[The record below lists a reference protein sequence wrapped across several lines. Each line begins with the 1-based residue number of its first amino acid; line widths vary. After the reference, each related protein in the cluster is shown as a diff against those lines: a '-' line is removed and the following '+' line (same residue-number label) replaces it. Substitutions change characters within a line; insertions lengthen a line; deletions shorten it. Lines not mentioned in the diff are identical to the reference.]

1 MTFLPVLPSDD
12 ESSERVL
19 NPMPYPL
26 YLHLSGSIL
35 LVNST
40 DPNKQFPNVK
50 SVFKSL
56 GQDLPCKKYI
66 N

>member
-1 MTFLPVLPSDD
+1 MTFLPLLPSDD
-12 ESSERVL
+12 ESSERVS

-26 YLHLSGSIL
+26 YFHLSGSIF

-40 DPNKQFPNVK
+40 DLNKQFPKVK

-56 GQDLPCKKYI
+56 GQDLLCKKYI